1 MLEINPGLIFW
12 TIVTFLAMLFIL
24 SKVAWKPLLHAL
36 TSREEQIRTALLEAE
51 EAQAEAKKLLEENK
65 RQLAQAE
72 AHAQQAMRE
81 GREMGEQLKAEIV
94 EKAHASARSMIDQA
108 KEEIRREKDAALQE
122 LRGEVA
128 DLAVTAAGKI
138 IDANLDVNKHR
149 QLVDNV
155 IKDIRPS

>member
-12 TIVTFLAMLFIL
+12 TIVTFIAVLAIL
-24 SKVAWKPLLHAL
+24 SKVAWKPLVHAL
-36 TSREEQIRTALLEAE
+36 TAREEQIRTALEQAD
-51 EAQAEAKKLLEENK
+51 EAQIEARKLLEENK

-72 AHAQQAMRE
+72 AHAQQAMRD
-81 GREMGEQLKAEIV
+81 GRELGEKLKAEIV
-94 EKAHASARSMIDQA
+94 EKANAGARAMVEQA
-108 KEEIRREKDAALQE
+108 KEEIRREKDAALSE
-122 LRGEVA
+122 LRSEVA

-155 IKDIRPS
+155 IKEIRPS

>member
-1 MLEINPGLIFW
+1 MLEVHGGLIIW
-12 TIVTFLAMLFIL
+12 TIITFVAVLAIL

-36 TSREEQIRTALLEAE
+36 TSREEHIRTALLQAE
-51 EAQAEAKKLLEENK
+51 EAQAEAKRLLEENK

-72 AHAQQAMRE
+72 AHAQQVIRE
-81 GREMGEQLKAEIV
+81 GREMGEKMKADIV
-94 EKAHASARSMIDQA
+94 EKAHTSARSMVEQA
-108 KEEIRREKDAALQE
+108 KEEIRREKDAALHQ

-128 DLAVTAAGKI
+128 DLAVIAAGKI
-138 IDANLDVNKHR
+138 IDASLDVNKHR